1 MDSMGMLKM
10 PLFAMGTYDNL
21 TKELDEGGHFADLS
35 TIMYAY
41 VKDKEMLA
49 FVHPSDKKLNLI
61 VGNNK
66 RLVENLDKLPSV
78 VDGDRDVLYIV
89 GDTVYTFDGAKY
101 VPTYQNVTERLNQVI
116 DLLDTKAD
124 KSNTLAGY
132 GITDAYSKVEVNDAI
147 SSSVEIAK
155 EYTDNSLKIIRY

>member
-1 MDSMGMLKM
+1 MDSMGMLKI

-21 TKELDEGGHFADLS
+21 TKELAEGGHFADLS

-89 GDTVYTFDGAKY
+89 GDTVYNNGDH
-101 VPTYQNVTERLNQVI
+101 
-116 DLLDTKAD
+116 
-124 KSNTLAGY
+124 
-132 GITDAYSKVEVNDAI
+132 
-147 SSSVEIAK
+147 
-155 EYTDNSLKIIRY
+155 